1 MKKENKKEEALTLEN
16 CPEIMDGE
24 QVAKIFHISSRT
36 VFDLAMSGQ
45 LESFKI
51 GRCRKYTKRAIY
63 RYVYELTGDEA
74 YNLDKKKEEASVYRD
89 FPAEANRSSSGFEAS
104 L

>member
-24 QVAKIFHISSRT
+24 EVAKIFHISSRT

-51 GRCRKYTKRAIY
+51 GRCRKYTKRALY

-74 YNLDKKKEEASVYRD
+74 YNPDRKEEKEALNA
-89 FPAEANRSSSGFEAS
+89 FPSQIQKSSSGFEAS

>member
-24 QVAKIFHISSRT
+24 EVAKIFHISSRT

-51 GRCRKYTKRAIY
+51 GRCRKYTKRALY

-74 YNLDKKKEEASVYRD
+74 YNPDRKEEK
-89 FPAEANRSSSGFEAS
+89 EALNAFTSQIQKSASGFEAS

>member
-24 QVAKIFHISSRT
+24 EVAKIFHISSRT

-51 GRCRKYTKRAIY
+51 GRCRKYTKRALY

-74 YNLDKKKEEASVYRD
+74 YNPDRKEGKEALNA
-89 FPAEANRSSSGFEAS
+89 FPSQIQKSANGFEAS